1 MSNSQDKKRARG
13 SSSTA
18 EDEDSKILER
28 LSSIQNKI
36 ENGFTK
42 IDGEISALKIELK
55 GDIKSIRTEL
65 RDAVK
70 SLNAAWV
77 EINAIKEKNKY
88 LQECLDSTMEE
99 NDKLKEEVGA
109 LTVRLV
115 KQEDYSRRENL
126 RFYNIPENPDED
138 NEECIQKVKD
148 VLSELDT
155 SADVKFHAIHRI
167 GKRNVQRLV
176 NRARSTGSPTEEE
189 QPCRPRPV
197 LVRFVS
203 RMDCDCVWTK
213 KKELLNSPR
222 FSTVYIDKDLSVE
235 SAKNRSKLRAAYK
248 KAKELK
254 IERVFIKGNK
264 LIVNSSSYAVNT
276 IPDYLLPNWKES
288 NDQRTNP
295 S

>member
-18 EDEDSKILER
+18 EDEDSKILES
-28 LSSIQNKI
+28 LSNIQKKI

-42 IDGEISALKIELK
+42 VDGEIIALKIELK
-55 GDIKSIRTEL
+55 DDIKSIRTEL
-65 RDAVK
+65 RDAVQ

-77 EINAIKEKNKY
+77 EISAIKEKNKY
-88 LQECLDSTMEE
+88 LQECLDSTTEE
-99 NDKLKEEVGA
+99 NGKLKEEVGTLRA
-109 LTVRLV
+109 RLV

-126 RFYNIPENPDED
+126 RFYNIPENPDEG
-138 NEECIQKVKD
+138 NEECIQKVQD
-148 VLSELDT
+148 VLSELGT
-155 SADVKFHAIHRI
+155 FADVKFHAIHRT
-167 GKRNVQRLV
+167 GKRNAQRLI
-176 NRARSTGSPTEEE
+176 NGASSSGSPTEEE
-189 QPCRPRPV
+189 QPRRPRPV

-203 RMDCDCVWTK
+203 RMDCDHVWAK
-213 KKELLNSPR
+213 KKELLNSSR
-222 FSTVYIDKDLSVE
+222 FSSVYIDKDLSVE
-235 SAKNRSKLRAAYK
+235 SARNRSKLRAAYK

-264 LIVNSSSYAVNT
+264 LIVNSSSYEVDT

-288 NDQRTNP
+288 NDQGTNP